1 MHGFNVGEEAFKESI
16 HSGQSKGIQLK
27 SSSKNSEKFQPGFA
41 LIIEPHPEEYLEQ
54 QVRIASTNANL
65 EKKNQAEKI
74 FFDQQEAVTIV
85 TRKKEVNEAQKI
97 FFNVDADL
105 SGGFSVTW

>member
-1 MHGFNVGEEAFKESI
+1 MHFKLC
-16 HSGQSKGIQLK
+16 K
-27 SSSKNSEKFQPGFA
+27 KNSEKFQHGLA

-74 FFDQQEAVTIV
+74 FFDQQDAVTIA
-85 TRKKEVNEAQKI
+85 TREKEVNEAQKI